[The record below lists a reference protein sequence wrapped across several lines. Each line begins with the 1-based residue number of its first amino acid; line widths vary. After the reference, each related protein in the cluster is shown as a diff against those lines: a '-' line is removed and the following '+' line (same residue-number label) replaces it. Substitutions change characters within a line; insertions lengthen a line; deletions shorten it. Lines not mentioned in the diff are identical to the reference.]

1 MRYYLENQ
9 VERKYD
15 LFTLK
20 DEFNQLDVK
29 EMFIYLKKTR
39 DLDNII
45 LKAQHTLT
53 KPYYNHTTNEIMC
66 RMNVQ
71 TYELIKD

>member
-9 VERKYD
+9 VEREYD

-39 DLDNII
+39 DLENII

-53 KPYYNHTTNEIMC
+53 KPYYNNTTNEIMC
-66 RMNVQ
+66 RMNM
-71 TYELIKD
+71 